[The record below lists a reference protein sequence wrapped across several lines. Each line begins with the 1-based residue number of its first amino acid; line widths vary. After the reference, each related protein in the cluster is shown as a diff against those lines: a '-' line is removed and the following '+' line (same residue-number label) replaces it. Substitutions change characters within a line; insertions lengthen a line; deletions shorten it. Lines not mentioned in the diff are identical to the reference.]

1 MANEETT
8 TRFKVDISQLK
19 AQFQEAQRSIRLVN
33 SEFKNAT
40 AGMDDWSKTSDGLSA
55 KIKQMNGVLDS
66 EKSKLQSLK
75 EQYALVVQQE
85 GANSKSA
92 QELAIK
98 INNQEAVVKNTE
110 KSLKDYTQQLEDLEK
125 SKATTILDNIN
136 DGIKNVGTSVKEFI
150 SNGVNKLTSGLKSAG
165 EQAKSSA
172 NGGFT
177 VLKGVLV
184 DLTSNAIQ
192 KATDSLVG
200 FAKQSIET
208 GKNFSS
214 AMSQVS
220 ATMGITKNTIEED
233 GTKPYE
239 KLEAI
244 AEECGATTKY
254 SASQSAEALNYL
266 ALAGYD
272 VDKAV
277 NSLPGTLN
285 IASAGGMELAD
296 TVDMVTD
303 AMSALGIEA
312 TSDNLTTFGDQL
324 AKTSQKSNTS
334 MAMLG
339 EAILTVGG
347 TAKNLA
353 GGTTEMNTALGIL
366 ADAGT
371 KGAEGGTALRNVIL
385 SLGTPTDVAKKKLDE
400 LGVQV
405 YDANGNMKPLNET
418 FKDLNTA
425 MKNMT
430 SEQKNSVINTIFNKT
445 DIKSVNDLLANC
457 GDRWNELSKEIEQ
470 SNGACEQM
478 AETMNDNLEGDL
490 ASLNSAIEGVQ
501 IKLSKQMEPAMR
513 STIQSFTDFIGK
525 VDWQGAFDKIFQF
538 KDNIVNTLTSYV
550 IPIWNDLKDNISNVV
565 DNIKDKIPLIKKK
578 VEEIVPVMINK
589 FNQFKNKFIDVK
601 NIVFNLIQKYILP
614 IFNRLK
620 DSSTKIFNSLKNA
633 IKNTNEP
640 LMGFYDIFHTN
651 IEPILK
657 AVSVIIQGLVTVIGN
672 LITWII
678 DNKET
683 VTAIILGIG
692 AGFLT
697 WNVAT
702 MIQSVIT
709 VITTLPAILSAVKVA
724 MAGLNATIS
733 ANPVGIIMALIVGVI
748 AYLVH
753 LYNTSEDFRALVD
766 VIWEAIK
773 QFFSDVW
780 EWLKKAW
787 DFLEGFG
794 AYMYDVIHQTI
805 NNIKTKLQE
814 FWNFWQG
821 FGEYLYDWIH
831 VKIPQFFKDCWQSIK
846 DTFSGIGD
854 WFKNIFETAWDNI
867 KNAFASWGEFF
878 SGLWDNIKT
887 TFSEL
892 GTKLGDSI
900 GGTVKSAINGVIESI
915 ENTING
921 GVDLI
926 NGAIDLI
933 NNIPGVSV
941 GYMNGLSLPRLAKG
955 GIINS
960 PTLAQIGEQGREAV
974 IPLEKN
980 LGWIKNLANQL
991 AIKINQGTGFNNST
1005 SSHVTNNFYQ
1015 TNNSPKALTR
1025 LEIYRQSKNL
1035 LSLKGA

>member
-19 AQFQEAQRSIRLVN
+19 AQFQEAQRQIRLVN

-66 EKSKLQSLK
+66 EKSKLASLK
-75 EQYALVVQQE
+75 QQYALVVQQE

-98 INNQEAVVKNTE
+98 INNQEATVKNTE
-110 KSLKDYTQQLEDLEK
+110 KSLKSYQEQLQKLQT
-125 SKATTILDNIN
+125 SGATEFVEGITSS
-136 DGIKNVGTSVKEFI
+136 IKNVGSSIKDFVNNGI
-150 SNGVNKLTSGLKSAG
+150 SNLVGGLKTAG

-200 FAKQSIET
+200 FAKQSVET

-220 ATMGITKNTIEED
+220 ATMGITKDTVED

-239 KLEAI
+239 KLEAV
-244 AEECGATTKY
+244 AEECGATTRY

-266 ALAGYD
+266 ALAGYN
-272 VDKAV
+272 VDKACGV
-277 NSLPGTLN
+277 LPQTLN

-296 TVDMVTD
+296 TVDMITD
-303 AMSALGIEA
+303 SMSALGIEA

-334 MAMLG
+334 MQDLG

-400 LGVQV
+400 LGVKV
-405 YDANGNMKPLNET
+405 YDANGNMRPLNET
-418 FKDLNTA
+418 FKDLNSA

-430 SEQKNSVINTIFNKT
+430 AEQKNDIISTVFNKT

-457 GDRWNELSKEIEQ
+457 TDRWDELSSEIEN
-470 SNGACEQM
+470 SNGACQQM
-478 AETMNDNLEGDL
+478 ADTMNDNLEGDL
-490 ASLNSAIEGVQ
+490 ASLSSAIEGVQ
-501 IKLSKQMEPAMR
+501 IKLSKQMEPTMR
-513 STIQSFTDFIGK
+513 STIQSFTDLIGK
-525 VDWQGAFDKIFQF
+525 IDWQGVFDKIFQF
-538 KDNIVNTLTSYV
+538 KDSIVNTLTSYV
-550 IPIWNDLKDNISNVV
+550 IPVWETLKNKVSNAVEI
-565 DNIKDKIPLIKKK
+565 IKGKIPLIKEK
-578 VEEIVPVMINK
+578 VEETIPVIVKK
-589 FNQFKNKFIDVK
+589 FNEFKNKFIEVK
-601 NIVFNLIQKYILP
+601 NTIVGLISTYILP
-614 IFNRLK
+614 IFNQLK
-620 DSSTKIFNSLKNA
+620 ESGVKIFDSLKNA
-633 IKNTNEP
+633 IKTTDEP
-640 LMGFYDIFHTN
+640 LVGLSDIFHNN
-651 IEPILK
+651 IEPILNVVK
-657 AVSVIIQGLVTVIGN
+657 DIIVGLISVIGN
-672 LITWII
+672 FISLLI
-678 DNKET
+678 DNKE
-683 VTAIILGIG
+683 VVISILAGIG

-702 MIQSVIT
+702 MIQGVISVIS
-709 VITTLPAILSAVKVA
+709 TLPAILTVVQGA

-733 ANPVGIIMALIVGVI
+733 ANPIGIIMAIIVAVI

-753 LYNTSEDFRALVD
+753 LYNTSDEFRMLVQTIWDAL
-766 VIWEAIK
+766 K
-773 QFFSDVW
+773 QFFTDVGD
-780 EWLKKAW
+780 WLKNAW

-794 AYMYDVIHQTI
+794 AYMYDWV
-805 NNIKTKLQE
+805 QE
-814 FWNFWQG
+814 KKSQITNAVQSVWDFLFG
-821 FGEYLYDWIH
+821 FGEYLYDWVH
-831 VKIPQFFKDCWQSIK
+831 VQIPQFFKDCWQSIQ
-846 DTFSGIGD
+846 DTFSNVGN
-854 WFKNIFETAWDNI
+854 WFKETFDEAWENI
-867 KNAFASWGEFF
+867 KNVFASWGEFF
-878 SGLWDNIKT
+878 SGLWDNIKN
-887 TFSEL
+887 TFSAL
-892 GTKLGDSI
+892 GTTLGDAI
-900 GGTVKSAINGVIESI
+900 GGAVKSGINGVIQSI
-915 ENTING
+915 ESTINSG
-921 GVDLI
+921 IDTI
-926 NGAIDLI
+926 NSAINVI
-933 NNIPGVSV
+933 NNIPGVSI

-955 GIINS
+955 GIVSS
-960 PTLAQIGEQGREAV
+960 PTIAQIGEDGQEAV
-974 IPLEKN
+974 VPLQNN
-980 LGWIKNLANQL
+980 LGWLKTLASQL
-991 AIKINQGTGFNNST
+991 ADELNSGVAFNNST
-1005 SSHVTNNFYQ
+1005 SSNVTNNFYQ
-1015 TNNSPKALTR
+1015 TNNSPKSLSR

-1035 LSLKGA
+1035 LSFKGG